1 MSVLQNPEKFR
12 RNLSRYAIPDS
23 ELVSTSN
30 DLLVAFTDEENR
42 GLAKLVELHSV
53 DITPRV
59 VENIKSKQGFKFFC
73 FKHEVYSHRSGSNE
87 KVIQTDDPQYIS
99 VMQNYFSDFP
109 TIYIRKHSYD
119 PKEF

>member
-1 MSVLQNPEKFR
+1 MSTP
-12 RNLSRYAIPDS
+12 
-23 ELVSTSN
+23 N
-30 DLLVAFTDEENR
+30 DLLVAFTDEKNK
-42 GLAKLVELHSV
+42 GLVKLVELHSIDV
-53 DITPRV
+53 TPAV
-59 VENIKSKQGFKFFC
+59 VEKIKSKQNFRFFC

-87 KVIQTDDPQYIS
+87 KVTPTDDSQYIS

>member
-1 MSVLQNPEKFR
+1 MSILQNSKKFR
-12 RNLSRYAIPDS
+12 RNLSRYAINES
-23 ELVSTSN
+23 ELMSTPN
-30 DLLVAFTDEENR
+30 DLLVAFTDEKNK
-42 GLAKLVELHSV
+42 GLVKLVELHSV
-53 DITPRV
+53 DVTPTV
-59 VENIKSKQGFKFFC
+59 VENIKSKEDFRFFC